1 MLLFMDALGMIWA
14 ENDGARNGDERLRAT
29 VEGSCRFE
37 KRARGVRKQHYAP
50 MPQQDAIV
58 QMAKR
63 GDPDFVFSKALRVLR
78 TQAQTAAA

>member
-1 MLLFMDALGMIWA
+1 MMVLGMA
-14 ENDGARNGDERLRAT
+14 TSGFARRRRVLPIR
-29 VEGSCRFE
+29 

-63 GDPDFVFSKALRVLR
+63 GDPDSVFSKALRVLR